1 MADIL
6 RNFAYSTVATAPSPA
21 LSGTSLVVQPGDGTK
36 LSVGNAIAWPANVQP
51 SVANAE
57 IVRIT
62 VVATDTLTI
71 TRTQESSTN
80 QSIAIG
86 WQIQQGVT
94 AGLLAQYTALSATP
108 GGDLAGAGSTYA
120 TPALAAVG
128 TAATVGD
135 ANHYPVVTTDAK
147 GRVTGMTATALPAG
161 VSPATTVT
169 GPDAYGAAAAVGTG
183 TNYARQDHDHGLP
196 AAPVVPAAATTVT
209 GPDAFGAAAVVGVGT
224 PYARSDHNHGLPA
237 APVVPSA
244 ATTVTGPDAF
254 GAVAAVGTGTAFAR
268 NDHDHGLPAA
278 PAGGTPAISVT
289 GPDAYGAAAAVG
301 TGTNYAR
308 QDHDH
313 GLPAAPVVPAAATT
327 VTGPDAFGAAAVV
340 GVGTP
345 YARSDHNHG
354 LPAAP
359 VVPSAATTVT
369 GPDAFGAVAAV
380 GTGTAFARNDHDHG
394 LPSIAAY
401 APLAS
406 PALTGAPTSPTAAA
420 LTNSTQV
427 ATTAYTDAAVTAYKT
442 AVATETNKR
451 ITRRVL
457 ALSANSA
464 TPAVNTDN
472 YDVVHITAQTATITG
487 FTMTGTPVDGDALR
501 ISITGTAAVPFT
513 LGASFEASTVALSTT
528 TTGTA
533 RLDMG
538 FFWNSATSLWRQVAV
553 A

>member
-21 LSGTSLVVQPGDGTK
+21 LSGTSLIVQPGDGTK

-161 VSPATTVT
+161 VSPATT
-169 GPDAYGAAAAVGTG
+169 
-183 TNYARQDHDHGLP
+183 
-196 AAPVVPAAATTVT
+196 
-209 GPDAFGAAAVVGVGT
+209 
-224 PYARSDHNHGLPA
+224 
-237 APVVPSA
+237 
-244 ATTVTGPDAF
+244 
-254 GAVAAVGTGTAFAR
+254 
-268 NDHDHGLPAA
+268 
-278 PAGGTPAISVT
+278 VT